1 LLGGVLRVN
10 LQSRKTR
17 HSSHGLD
24 SVTDSL
30 IEYLTDIGSRVGTD
44 KQNTLPS
51 SARRIAVAQEIEVLP
66 TPPLPVKTGKTGYSL
81 RISYVLLTYST
92 TGSFT
97 TTATGGS

>member
-1 LLGGVLRVN
+1 MLLTTSSGKRPLIGSTILAPVLLGGVLRVN

-44 KQNTLPS
+44 KQNTLS
-51 SARRIAVAQEIEVLP
+51 QFSQ
-66 TPPLPVKTGKTGYSL
+66 
-81 RISYVLLTYST
+81 TYSRCAGNRSFAYT
-92 TGSFT
+92 SLTG
-97 TTATGGS
+97 